1 MYRYSEDISKGF
13 LAIPPSIHWPCSKI
27 SRDPQAWILS
37 RDELVVRLNTNGFI
51 CKEKNRERKRRGRE
65 EQTASQISLLFLAL
79 SLGFFHPLR
88 SFEIKILHLN
98 TRLSLTNGLKDTV
111 NLIDDVCIV
120 KLWALNYFDSIF
132 STDRSF
138 QWFLLHGHSNCINYD
153 ILVTIRNIN
162 LRSLSAHNCSCYLY

>member
-1 MYRYSEDISKGF
+1 MGSFAKKRTE
-13 LAIPPSIHWPCSKI
+13 
-27 SRDPQAWILS
+27 
-37 RDELVVRLNTNGFI
+37 
-51 CKEKNRERKRRGRE
+51 KERRE
-65 EQTASQISLLFLAL
+65 EGQTASQISLLFLAL

-120 KLWALNYFDSIF
+120 KLWTLNYFDSIF

>member
-1 MYRYSEDISKGF
+1 MDIESRR
-13 LAIPPSIHWPCSKI
+13 I
-27 SRDPQAWILS
+27 SRTIEYKWVHLQ
-37 RDELVVRLNTNGFI
+37 R
-51 CKEKNRERKRRGRE
+51 KEQRKKETREE

>member
-13 LAIPPSIHWPCSKI
+13 LAIPPSIHRPCSKI
-27 SRDPQAWILS
+27 SRDLQAWILS

-65 EQTASQISLLFLAL
+65 EGQTASQISLLFSLPRLL
-79 SLGFFHPLR
+79 SPSSFFRNQNPTLKHSTL
-88 SFEIKILHLN
+88 LD
-98 TRLSLTNGLKDTV
+98 KDTV

>member
-1 MYRYSEDISKGF
+1 MDIESRR
-13 LAIPPSIHWPCSKI
+13 I
-27 SRDPQAWILS
+27 SRTIEYKWVHLQ
-37 RDELVVRLNTNGFI
+37 R
-51 CKEKNRERKRRGRE
+51 KEQRKKETRE
-65 EQTASQISLLFLAL
+65 EGQTASQISLLFLAL

>member
-1 MYRYSEDISKGF
+1 MDIESRR
-13 LAIPPSIHWPCSKI
+13 I
-27 SRDPQAWILS
+27 SRTIEYKWVHLQRKEQRKKGGR
-37 RDELVVRLNTNGFI
+37 RDKQRA
-51 CKEKNRERKRRGRE
+51 K
-65 EQTASQISLLFLAL
+65 SHYYSL

-162 LRSLSAHNCSCYLY
+162 LVLSAHIIVHATYIKEKNVIIR

>member
-13 LAIPPSIHWPCSKI
+13 LAIPPSIHRPCSKI
-27 SRDPQAWILS
+27 SRDLQAWILS

-51 CKEKNRERKRRGRE
+51 CKEKNRERKE
-65 EQTASQISLLFLAL
+65 EGGTNSEPNLIIILSPSASFTLFVL
-79 SLGFFHPLR
+79 SKSKSYF
-88 SFEIKILHLN
+88 N

>member
-1 MYRYSEDISKGF
+1 MDIESRR
-13 LAIPPSIHWPCSKI
+13 I
-27 SRDPQAWILS
+27 SRTIEYKWVHLQ
-37 RDELVVRLNTNGFI
+37 R
-51 CKEKNRERKRRGRE
+51 KEQRKKETRE
-65 EQTASQISLLFLAL
+65 EGQTASQISLLFLAL
-79 SLGFFHPLR
+79 SLDFFHPLR

-98 TRLSLTNGLKDTV
+98 IRLSLTNGLKDTV

>member
-1 MYRYSEDISKGF
+1 MDIESRR
-13 LAIPPSIHWPCSKI
+13 I
-27 SRDPQAWILS
+27 SRTIEYKWVHLQ
-37 RDELVVRLNTNGFI
+37 R
-51 CKEKNRERKRRGRE
+51 KEQRKKETRE
-65 EQTASQISLLFLAL
+65 EGQTASQISLLFLAL

-153 ILVTIRNIN
+153 ILITIRNIN

>member
-13 LAIPPSIHWPCSKI
+13 LAIPPSIHRPCSKI
-27 SRDPQAWILS
+27 SRDLQAWILS

-51 CKEKNRERKRRGRE
+51 CKEKNRERKRRGRRDK
-65 EQTASQISLLFLAL
+65 QRAKSHYYSL